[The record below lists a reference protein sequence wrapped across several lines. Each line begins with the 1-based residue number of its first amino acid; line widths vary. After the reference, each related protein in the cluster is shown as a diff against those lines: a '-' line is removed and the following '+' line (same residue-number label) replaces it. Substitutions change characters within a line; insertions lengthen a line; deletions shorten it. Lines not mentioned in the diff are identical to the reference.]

1 MRWHAYSCQQQWP
14 DGCTLC
20 CPWSQS
26 HWQKTLL
33 TCASNVFWRSSSL
46 LSAIFKQTN
55 NPIGTQLSSPNQFL
69 WNACD
74 LLDCHYL
81 TCLVGGSESCKH
93 LKYPWDQLPHQAN
106 LQLVQRLIFL
116 SMICKQGS
124 VRPLKDI
131 AATSVFGNC
140 LCTKINLMN
149 IPQIC

>member
-1 MRWHAYSCQQQWP
+1 MHTHVNNNNQMVAHCVVLDHKAIGKKLYWPVPWMCSGDPPHICYS
-14 DGCTLC
+14 
-20 CPWSQS
+20 
-26 HWQKTLL
+26 
-33 TCASNVFWRSSSL
+33 
-46 LSAIFKQTN
+46 KQTN
-55 NPIGTQLSSPNQFL
+55 NSIGTQLSSPNQFP
-69 WNACD
+69 WNARE

-93 LKYPWDQLPHQAN
+93 LEYPWDQLPHQAN
-106 LQLVQRLIFL
+106 LQLVQCLIFL